1 MTHTT
6 QTIAFGIALGIAH
19 GAARDYHYNTARGSG
34 ALRIYHTVSAEI
46 NSRCQKGGGQGWL
59 MGLGMS
65 KNDSGANVM
74 DLVL

>member
-6 QTIAFGIALGIAH
+6 QTIAHGNAI

-34 ALRIYHTVSAEI
+34 ALRIYHTVSAEN

-59 MGLGMS
+59 MGCCMS

-74 DLVL
+74 NLVL